1 MYLPWFKKRF
11 LSLIEPSFFENFILT
26 FQMTFWFIF
35 LTLHSWFISRSIMH
49 SYKAVFL
56 LIIPNNILFIQMSFS
71 RRRMFFI
78 LKGFPLKRWRG
89 SQSINGNFFLL
100 DILLKFISSLFQRY
114 LILRIALFLF
124 SVFWLVFHRFVHS
137 LLHFSIIFF

>member
-26 FQMTFWFIF
+26 FQMTFLFIF
-35 LTLHSWFISRSIMH
+35 LTLHSWFISCSIIR

-56 LIIPNNILFIQMSFS
+56 LIILKNILFILMIFS

-78 LKGFPLKRWRG
+78 LKGFPLNRWLR
-89 SQSINGNFFLL
+89 SQRINRNFFLL
-100 DILLKFISSLFQRY
+100 DILLKFICSLFQGY
-114 LILRIALFLF
+114 LVLRIALFLF
-124 SVFWLVFHRFVHS
+124 SVFGLVFHRFVHS
-137 LLHFSIIFF
+137 LLHFSMIFF